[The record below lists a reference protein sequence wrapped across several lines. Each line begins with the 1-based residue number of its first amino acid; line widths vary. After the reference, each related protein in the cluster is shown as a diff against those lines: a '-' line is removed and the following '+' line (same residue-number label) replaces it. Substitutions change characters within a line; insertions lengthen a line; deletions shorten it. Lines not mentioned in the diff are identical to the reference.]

1 MKKRGTGMK
10 NNFNRIGI
18 SDELDIPRIK
28 HLMKLGIL
36 ASIIAL
42 SADIVLGYGAASSA
56 GSGIPATLARYLDV
70 SDGRLIWSAV
80 LGMIGIPLAALCWF
94 AVYRLIAPQSE
105 KYAHAYRA
113 GIFGCLIFGGC
124 GVHIPCCAAVYFMK
138 KMYELDPDTA
148 FDESL
153 KFILYFLI
161 PATILFL
168 IFYVVLITV
177 HIKAFAKGLTPL
189 PKRAWIF
196 NPLFGL
202 LAAVVLKLPN
212 IPLTN
217 ALAAGWINLGNLW
230 MFGGLLIMLNRN
242 EKRI

>member
-1 MKKRGTGMK
+1 MKKRGAGMK

-18 SDELDIPRIK
+18 SDQLDIPRIK

-56 GSGIPATLARYLDV
+56 VSGIPATLARYMDV
-70 SDGRLIWSAV
+70 SDGRLLWSAV

-94 AVYRLIAPQSE
+94 AVYRLIVPQSE

-138 KMYELDPDTA
+138 KMYEHDPDTA

-153 KFILYFLI
+153 KFILYFLL
-161 PATILFL
+161 PAMILFL
-168 IFYVVLITV
+168 IFYRRCGSYT
-177 HIKAFAKGLTPL
+177 
-189 PKRAWIF
+189 R
-196 NPLFGL
+196 
-202 LAAVVLKLPN
+202 LAC
-212 IPLTN
+212 T
-217 ALAAGWINLGNLW
+217 W
-230 MFGGLLIMLNRN
+230 R
-242 EKRI
+242 

>member
-1 MKKRGTGMK
+1 MKK
-10 NNFNRIGI
+10 
-18 SDELDIPRIK
+18 L
-28 HLMKLGIL
+28 
-36 ASIIAL
+36 
-42 SADIVLGYGAASSA
+42 
-56 GSGIPATLARYLDV
+56 
-70 SDGRLIWSAV
+70 
-80 LGMIGIPLAALCWF
+80 
-94 AVYRLIAPQSE
+94 
-105 KYAHAYRA
+105 
-113 GIFGCLIFGGC
+113 
-124 GVHIPCCAAVYFMK
+124 
-138 KMYELDPDTA
+138 YEHDPDTA

-153 KFILYFLI
+153 KFILYFLL
-161 PATILFL
+161 PAAILLL

-202 LAAVVLKLPN
+202 LAAMVLQLPN

>member
-1 MKKRGTGMK
+1 MK

-18 SDELDIPRIK
+18 SDQLDIPRIK

-56 GSGIPATLARYLDV
+56 GSSIPATLVRYMDV
-70 SDGRLIWSAV
+70 SDGRLLWSAV

-94 AVYRLIAPQSE
+94 AVYRLIVPQSE

-138 KMYELDPDTA
+138 KMYEHDPDTA

-212 IPLTN
+212 VPLTN

>member
-1 MKKRGTGMK
+1 MKKRGAGMK

-18 SDELDIPRIK
+18 SDQLDIPRIK

-56 GSGIPATLARYLDV
+56 VSDIPATLARYLDV

-105 KYAHAYRA
+105 KYAHAYRV

-153 KFILYFLI
+153 KFIFYFLL
-161 PATILFL
+161 PAMILFL

-177 HIKAFAKGLTPL
+177 HIKAFAKGFTPL
-189 PKRAWIF
+189 SKRAWIF